1 LPDVLRRRGFAAGIE
16 AGAAFL
22 EALAAELFGPT
33 LVEPPQLLTVIEH
46 IADTDESANL
56 FPASHGM

>member
-1 LPDVLRRRGFAAGIE
+1 
-16 AGAAFL
+16 
-22 EALAAELFGPT
+22 LFGPT

-46 IADTDESANL
+46 IAYTDESANL